1 MGRIKKFHSTLLV
14 IGGVL
19 IAATGLFLVVL
30 TISGSVRAAII
41 FGVIPQGFFIPVALV
56 FALAA
61 VRAAQA
67 DETGGERPRQR
78 DVVIAVAGYGV
89 SGIPYC
95 VFALGA
101 INGRIGLSFVLFL
114 VYVAMAALPLRS
126 MYRVRRVMEMQ
137 NRRLAGTEP

>member
-1 MGRIKKFHSTLLV
+1 MGRMKKFHSTLLF

-30 TISGSVRAAII
+30 TISGSLRAAII

-78 DVVIAVAGYGV
+78 DVVIAAGYGV

-126 MYRVRRVMEMQ
+126 MYRARRVMEMQ

>member
-1 MGRIKKFHSTLLV
+1 MGRMKKFHSTLLF

-30 TISGSVRAAII
+30 TISGSLRAAII
-41 FGVIPQGFFIPVALV
+41 FGVIPQGFFIPMVLV

-67 DETGGERPRQR
+67 DETGGERPRRR
-78 DVVIAVAGYGV
+78 DVVIAAGYGV

-95 VFALGA
+95 VFALAA

-126 MYRVRRVMEMQ
+126 MYRARRVMEMQ

>member
-1 MGRIKKFHSTLLV
+1 MGRMKKFHSTLLF

-30 TISGSVRAAII
+30 TISGSLRAAII

-67 DETGGERPRQR
+67 DETGGERPRRR
-78 DVVIAVAGYGV
+78 DVAISAGYAASGV
-89 SGIPYC
+89 PYC
-95 VFALGA
+95 FFALGA

-126 MYRVRRVMEMQ
+126 MYRARRVMEMQ

>member
-1 MGRIKKFHSTLLV
+1 MGRMKKFHSTLLF

-30 TISGSVRAAII
+30 TISGSLRAAII

-67 DETGGERPRQR
+67 DETGGERPRRR
-78 DVVIAVAGYGV
+78 DVVIAAGYGV

-95 VFALGA
+95 VFALAA

-126 MYRVRRVMEMQ
+126 MYRARRVMEMQ

>member
-1 MGRIKKFHSTLLV
+1 MGRMKKFHSTLLF

-30 TISGSVRAAII
+30 TISGSLRAAII

-67 DETGGERPRQR
+67 DETGGERPRRR
-78 DVVIAVAGYGV
+78 DVVIAAGYGV

-95 VFALGA
+95 VFALAA

-114 VYVAMAALPLRS
+114 VYVAMATLPLRS
-126 MYRVRRVMEMQ
+126 MYRARRVMEMQ